1 MALFNFGKK
10 KEEEKKVPTCACS
23 CGCSESE
30 SEEITSNC
38 CSDLK
43 EDEICCIKVLG
54 AGCKSCHEQY
64 ENAKQAVKNM
74 GLSVKVEYITDMQ
87 KVMEYGVMSMPAL
100 VVNEKVVAMGK
111 VLKATGVVD
120 LLCKLGFNNSITD

>member
-111 VLKATGVVD
+111 VLKAADVVA
-120 LLCKLGFNNSITD
+120 LLHKLGF